1 MSRNCVVGCV
11 VGNRGCVVGLLRCL
25 SLTLK
30 SRQSRQVPAGGMS
43 PLGTPLK
50 TVLGGS
56 ESVINIRDN
65 KLEKMIDEILKKTH
79 YSSPIEYLE
88 DRIKRDHAT
97 VMRNKKIG

>member
-1 MSRNCVVGCV
+1 MPLSDSQVKAEQAGPRRRNVSVGD
-11 VGNRGCVVGLLRCL
+11 
-25 SLTLK
+25 S
-30 SRQSRQVPAGGMS
+30 
-43 PLGTPLK
+43 LK

-97 VMRNKKIG
+97 VMRNKEIG